1 MLVQIKSAKGIDTIP
16 IETKLLYD
24 RDIYIVGAITDE
36 SVMDIEKQL
45 LYLLR
50 ENEKEPVRIWIN
62 SQGGAIVSGLVLY
75 DILTSIETPII
86 TIGCGPVYSMGAFLL
101 ATASRKRYVFPNT
114 ELMLHEPLISGGA
127 GGSCSY
133 IKGISDSLFD
143 SKKKINEIL
152 AKHTGKTIEEIDK
165 VTLRDT
171 YFSANEA
178 LRFGLVD
185 RIITM
190 NEILREVKHYD

>member
-1 MLVQIKSAKGIDTIP
+1 MLVQIKSAKGMDTIP
-16 IETKLLYD
+16 IETKLLYN
-24 RDIYIVGAITDE
+24 RDIYIVGEITDE
-36 SVMDIEKQL
+36 LVVDIEKQL

-50 ENEKEPVRIWIN
+50 ENEKEPIRIWIN

-86 TIGCGPVYSMGAFLL
+86 TIGAGPVYSMGAFLL
-101 ATASRKRYVFPNT
+101 ATAGRKRYVFPNT
-114 ELMLHEPLISGGA
+114 ELMLHEPLISGGVEEL
-127 GGSCSY
+127 CSY
-133 IKGISDSLFD
+133 IKSISDSLFD

-165 VTLRDT
+165 VTLKDT
-171 YFSANEA
+171 HFSANDA

-185 RIITM
+185 KIITM
-190 NEILREVKHYD
+190 DEVLREVITL